1 MVRFSEILGKKARKK
16 PETRNSQDIS
26 RKEKVSVSRSRPADE
41 EIEQFGADLRSTVR
55 HDERVRE
62 YYEQL
67 LEKARDVRDR
77 VRTKQGIT
85 ASPTLTI
92 LHHITKEDLIDPL
105 YEYTVLY
112 TKESD
117 LPSHSVCVTVACMKL
132 AKGMGYDTKKIL
144 RLALAAFL
152 ENVGMYLIPDTILN
166 QEGKLGPRNLA
177 VIRKHPELSAQVI
190 SQMGEAFHWLARLAL
205 QVHERSDGS
214 GYPKGLSG
222 EEISEFASIIG
233 LVDIYMAMIRNRPY
247 RKKYMETDAVKS
259 LIGIGKGKFPSRIV
273 KEFLSEISLF
283 PVNSYVKLNN
293 KAIGRVLSTDK
304 THPLKPVIE
313 LLYDGVGQKMKRG
326 KIVHLSNSPLLRI
339 VDTVGEEDLP

>member
-1 MVRFSEILGKKARKK
+1 MVRFSEILRKK
-16 PETRNSQDIS
+16 EKKETQFQPTQNHA
-26 RKEKVSVSRSRPADE
+26 RKEKVSVSSIRPAD
-41 EIEQFGADLRSTVR
+41 GAINPSGVDPQSTVR
-55 HDERVRE
+55 QNEKIKT

-67 LEKARDVRDR
+67 LVKAREVRDR
-77 VRTKQGIT
+77 VKAKQGIT
-85 ASPTLTI
+85 ASPILTI

-112 TKESD
+112 NKESN

-132 AKGMGYDTKKIL
+132 AKGMGYDTKEIL
-144 RLALAAFL
+144 RLGLAAFL
-152 ENVGMYLIPDTILN
+152 ENVGMYLIPDTILK
-166 QEGKLGPRNLA
+166 QEEKLDPRSLA
-177 VIRKHPELSAQVI
+177 VIRKHPNLSAQVI

-222 EEISEFASIIG
+222 DEISEFASIIG

-259 LIGIGKGKFPSRIV
+259 VIGIGKGKFPNKIV

-283 PVNSYVKLNN
+283 PVNSYVRLNN
-293 KAIGRVLSTDK
+293 KAIGRVVSTDK
-304 THPLKPVIE
+304 LHPLKPAIE
-313 LLYDGVGQKMKRG
+313 LLYDGVGQRLTKG
-326 KIVHLSNSPLLRI
+326 KIVHLSSSPLLRI
-339 VDTVGEEDLP
+339 VDTVGEEELP

>member
-1 MVRFSEILGKKARKK
+1 MVQFSEILRKK
-16 PETRNSQDIS
+16 EKKPHSEPSQNHT
-26 RKEKVSVSRSRPADE
+26 RKEKVSVSSIRPADE
-41 EIEQFGADLRSTVR
+41 EIEQFGVDPQSTVR
-55 HDERVRE
+55 HNENIKT

-67 LEKARDVRDR
+67 LERARDARDR
-77 VRTKQGIT
+77 VKAKQGIA
-85 ASPTLTI
+85 ASPILSI
-92 LHHITKEDLIDPL
+92 LHHITIEDLIDPL

-112 TKESD
+112 TKDSD

-132 AKGMGYDTKKIL
+132 AKGMGYDTKEIL
-144 RLALAAFL
+144 RLGLAAFL
-152 ENVGMYLIPDTILN
+152 ENVGMYLIPDTILK
-166 QEGKLGPRNLA
+166 QEGKLDPRSLA

-222 EEISEFASIIG
+222 DEISEFASIIG

-259 LIGIGKGKFPSRIV
+259 VIGIDKGKFPNKIV

-283 PVNSYVKLNN
+283 PVNSYVLLNN

-304 THPLKPVIE
+304 LHPLKPVIE

-339 VDTVGEEDLP
+339 VDTVGEEELP